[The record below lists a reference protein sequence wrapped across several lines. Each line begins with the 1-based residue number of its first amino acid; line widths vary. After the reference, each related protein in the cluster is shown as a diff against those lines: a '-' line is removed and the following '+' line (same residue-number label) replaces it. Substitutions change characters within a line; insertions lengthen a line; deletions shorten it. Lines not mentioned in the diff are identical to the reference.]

1 MRKNEKNIEKQFI
14 ERWSGREHD
23 GTEITKEE
31 AEKLFEAA
39 RWAPSSYNEQPW
51 KFYTPKTEEE
61 KEKYFSLLAEG
72 NQEWVKNT
80 GLLCFVTAKKIL
92 TKTGEPN
99 RFYAFDAGAAWMSF
113 ALQAQAMGLNAHA
126 MGGFDVVK
134 SYETLGIDEKEYEVL
149 AAIAV
154 GRSTENAKKNEE
166 RTPRKSIE
174 EITN

>member
-1 MRKNEKNIEKQFI
+1 MRKTKKNIEKQFV

-31 AEKLFEAA
+31 IETLLEAV

-51 KFYTPKTEEE
+51 KFCIPKTEEE

-80 GLLCFVTAKKIL
+80 GFLCFITAKRLL

-99 RFYAFDAGAAWMSF
+99 RFYAFDTGAAWMSL
-113 ALQAQAMGLNAHA
+113 ALQAHAMGLNAHA
-126 MGGFDVVK
+126 MGGFDVAQ
-134 SYETLGIDEKEYEVL
+134 SYETLGVDEKEYEVL

-154 GRSTENAKKNEE
+154 GRPTENAKKNEE
-166 RTPRKSIE
+166 RTARKNIE